1 MQNKHD
7 SSIRSHDCYLKRC
20 VKSSST
26 KYSFYEME
34 SRISSNCTRNISKPF
49 TPEYEV
55 NRKENTGKDCQTA
68 TDSKVYECS
77 DIDLGDVPL
86 HYAMFCEKENRDLKS
101 KIYHVYFGG
110 IS

>member
-34 SRISSNCTRNISKPF
+34 SRVSSNCTRNISEPF

-55 NRKENTGKDCQTA
+55 NRKENTVGKIAKQRQIRKFTNA
-68 TDSKVYECS
+68 Q
-77 DIDLGDVPL
+77 I
-86 HYAMFCEKENRDLKS
+86 
-101 KIYHVYFGG
+101 
-110 IS
+110 